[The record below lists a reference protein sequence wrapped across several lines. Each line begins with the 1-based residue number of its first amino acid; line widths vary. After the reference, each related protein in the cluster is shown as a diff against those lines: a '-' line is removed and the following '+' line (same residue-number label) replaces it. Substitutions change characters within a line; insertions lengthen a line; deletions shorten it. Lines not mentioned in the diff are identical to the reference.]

1 MTSITA
7 ILVGYLE
14 DPAVTAGAIESLAN
28 QVLPPD
34 EIVLVDNSDD
44 GRHRPTAERVGAVY
58 VETDRNLGFA
68 QGVNAGAAE
77 ASGDFLLLMNPDSEA
92 DPGMLETLV
101 RALEDD
107 PRAAVA
113 GAQVLLPDGR
123 VNAGRNPIHLSGL
136 SWSGGYLDPP
146 EYGPPERV
154 LSVSGATMLV
164 RSSAF
169 RHLGGFHP
177 AIFMYHE
184 DVDLCWRAR
193 LAGYRVLFCPDA
205 TVVHDY
211 DFDGG
216 RLKWQWLE
224 EGRLI
229 ALLTNFEPRT
239 LLLLSPLLVAT
250 ELATVGA
257 SLAGGW
263 FSGKLKAWLTVW
275 KKRRLIRAWRSRVNG
290 LREKSDSELL
300 PEFSAVVD
308 TPALDGPLI
317 RLAAAPQKVW
327 AGLVRLLA

>member
-154 LSVSGATMLV
+154 L
-164 RSSAF
+164 
-169 RHLGGFHP
+169 
-177 AIFMYHE
+177 
-184 DVDLCWRAR
+184 
-193 LAGYRVLFCPDA
+193 
-205 TVVHDY
+205 
-211 DFDGG
+211 
-216 RLKWQWLE
+216 
-224 EGRLI
+224 
-229 ALLTNFEPRT
+229 
-239 LLLLSPLLVAT
+239 
-250 ELATVGA
+250 
-257 SLAGGW
+257 
-263 FSGKLKAWLTVW
+263 
-275 KKRRLIRAWRSRVNG
+275 
-290 LREKSDSELL
+290 
-300 PEFSAVVD
+300 
-308 TPALDGPLI
+308 
-317 RLAAAPQKVW
+317 
-327 AGLVRLLA
+327 

>member
-1 MTSITA
+1 MSSITA

-14 DPAVTAGAIESLAN
+14 DPAVTAGAIESLAS
-28 QVLPPD
+28 QSRPPD

-77 ASGDFLLLMNPDSEA
+77 ASGDYLLLMNPDSVA
-92 DPGMLETLV
+92 DGKALETLV
-101 RALEDD
+101 GALDRD
-107 PRAAVA
+107 PGAAIA
-113 GAQVLLPDGR
+113 GAQILLPDGR

-136 SWSGGYLDPP
+136 SWSGGYL
-146 EYGPPERV
+146 GPPESGPTEPV

-169 RHLGGFHP
+169 RKLGGFHP

-193 LAGYRVLFCPDA
+193 LAGYRVIFCPDA
-205 TVVHDY
+205 TVTHDY

-229 ALLTNFEPRT
+229 AVLTNFEPRT
-239 LLLLSPLLVAT
+239 LLLLSPLLLAT

-263 FSGKLKAWLTVW
+263 LSGKLRAWLTVW
-275 KKRRLIRAWRSRVNG
+275 KKRRLIRAWRGRVTG
-290 LREKSDSELL
+290 LRELSDSELL

-317 RLAAAPQKVW
+317 RLAAAPQKAW